1 MLGRSAFVFMQE
13 THASP
18 ETIRRFLRS
27 ELPAEESASLIR
39 HLLARCPECATASG
53 QAAWT
58 DRLPPL
64 PALGRPVARRAY
76 EQALHEVER
85 SATARERELA
95 RQRALADEQWR
106 ELRRQPLSRQSWW
119 ILNDP
124 RCATWGFCELLL
136 RQTALLASRE
146 PGQAAELARL
156 NLEAVQRLEA
166 SRYGGGPLAD
176 LEAQAW
182 SALADA
188 RRLELDL
195 DGAGEALARAREA
208 LGRGAGDRLE
218 EARLLRIEAAV
229 AEEQGESERVRDDLA
244 WIVRVAR
251 RAGDRELEAG
261 ARFLQAKAAGQLD
274 PERGIAQLSD
284 LPTLLEG
291 SDLWQG
297 LGVRH
302 FLIWFLNDAGRVRQ
316 AALLLAASRRLYRP
330 FGCLRARVELRWL
343 EGKIARGLGVP
354 AESERAFEEIWP
366 ILSERRLQFRLT
378 CLSLDLAEVYLER
391 GKRHHVLPLV
401 SGTLMAACG

>member
-1 MLGRSAFVFMQE
+1 M
-13 THASP
+13 
-18 ETIRRFLRS
+18 IRRFLRS

-39 HLLARCPECATASG
+39 HLLARCPECLTASG
-53 QAAWT
+53 QAAWI

-64 PALGRPVARRAY
+64 PALGRPLGRRAY
-76 EQALHEVER
+76 EQALLETER
-85 SATARERELA
+85 SATLREQELA
-95 RQRALADEQWR
+95 RQRALADGQWR
-106 ELRRQPLSRQSWW
+106 ELRRQPLRRQRWW

-124 RCATWGFCELLL
+124 RCATWGFCERLL
-136 RQTALLASRE
+136 RETALLASRE
-146 PGQAAELARL
+146 PAQAAELAWL
-156 NLEAVQRLEA
+156 NLDAVRRLEPR
-166 SRYGGGPLAD
+166 RYGSASLAD

-182 SALADA
+182 SRLADL

-208 LGRGAGDRLE
+208 LGRGAGERLE

-244 WIVRVAR
+244 WIVRAAR
-251 RAGDRELEAG
+251 HADDRELEAE

-274 PERGIAQLSD
+274 PERGVAQLSD
-284 LPTLLEG
+284 LITLMQG
-291 SDLWQG
+291 SDLWQD

-302 FLIWFLNDAGRVRQ
+302 YLIWFLNDAGRGRQ
-316 AALLLAASRRLYRP
+316 ASLLLAASRRLYRP

-343 EGKIARGLGVP
+343 EGRIARALGVP

-366 ILSERRLQFRLT
+366 ILSERRLHFRLT

-391 GKRHHVLPLV
+391 GKRQQILPLV
-401 SGTLMAACG
+401 GGSLFTNAAAC